1 MPSKCSES
9 DAWHVRW
16 SDIIGAVGVTLTH
29 FMKKMSLHR
38 RWTGGWATARL
49 TQQERVGTADLLE
62 GLDVRV
68 GEQECD
74 EVWHQLL
81 HRLLGRHLA
90 CTACNTSCGPTSSC
104 LLYTQSVCLF
114 SYTCI

>member
-1 MPSKCSES
+1 
-9 DAWHVRW
+9 
-16 SDIIGAVGVTLTH
+16 
-29 FMKKMSLHR
+29 MKKISLHR
-38 RWTGGWATARL
+38 QWTVGWATARL

-90 CTACNTSCGPTSSC
+90 CTACNTSCGPNLSPTVHTGC
-104 LLYTQSVCLF
+104 VLDHLHF